1 MKTNRFLITLLL
13 FALCVGHLGCGPGGA
28 GSAKVEHQRGRSL
41 RELDPEKA
49 RDYFLKAV
57 RADPALADAHLD
69 LAYLYEGV
77 LKDPNAAIYHFN
89 RFIAL
94 RPDSP
99 LIDSTI
105 RPRIRNCIK
114 DMTIEGDL
122 QIVIQE
128 LSADRELLR
137 NEVKRLGE
145 RNAKLEA
152 EVKKASED
160 LARAAERHA
169 AQAGPAGTREEF
181 KSDLWILHEIQ
192 PGDTFFSLAGRY
204 GVRAKDIEELN
215 RGVQA
220 GSLKLGSKIR
230 IPKY

>member
-1 MKTNRFLITLLL
+1 MKTTRFLITILLV
-13 FALCVGHLGCGPGGA
+13 ATCVGYVGCGPGGA
-28 GSAKVEHQRGRSL
+28 GSAKVEHQRGRSM

-57 RADPALADAHLD
+57 REDPTLADAHLD

-77 LKDPNAAIYHFN
+77 LQDPNAAIYHFN
-89 RFIAL
+89 RFIDL

-99 LIDSTI
+99 LINSTI

-137 NEVKRLGE
+137 NEVKRLE
-145 RNAKLEA
+145 EENVKLEA

-160 LARAAERHA
+160 LARAAQRRA
-169 AQAGPAGTREEF
+169 AQDGPAGTREEF
-181 KSDLWILHEIQ
+181 KSDLWVLHEIQ
-192 PGDTFFSLAGRY
+192 TGDTFFSLARKY
-204 GVRAKDIEELN
+204 GVRAKDIEALN
-215 RGVQA
+215 QDVKA
-220 GSLKLGSKIR
+220 GSLQLGAKIR